1 MVRGSAFCVSRRLL
15 HLCLSLSIPRFSFHP
30 YIGLIV
36 SSSKRTM
43 SDLPRSSLEPRVFPS
58 SGLTSIEPSMLIEEE
73 LLPNYKAE
81 KFYPVRIGE
90 VFN

>member
-1 MVRGSAFCVSRRLL
+1 
-15 HLCLSLSIPRFSFHP
+15 
-30 YIGLIV
+30 
-36 SSSKRTM
+36 M

>member
-1 MVRGSAFCVSRRLL
+1 
-15 HLCLSLSIPRFSFHP
+15 
-30 YIGLIV
+30 
-36 SSSKRTM
+36 M
-43 SDLPRSSLEPRVFPS
+43 SDLPRSSSEPRVFPS

-90 VFN
+90 VFNQRYQVVGKLGYGSSATV